1 MPDATGLF
9 KDEANKEADKKKREQ
24 VDVKNQ
30 AETLSHQIEK
40 QLKEHGDKLSSEDKQ
55 KIENDVATLKT
66 VLESGDTEATKEKI
80 KTLTESA
87 MKLGEAIYKTQQTET
102 KSDASEKKDDVVDAE
117 YQEVDQGKKE

>member
-1 MPDATGLF
+1 M
-9 KDEANKEADKKKREQ
+9 
-24 VDVKNQ
+24 KNQ